1 MKPREIALGVILVM
15 SLFGC
20 MGKQK
25 FAVDYGGNK
34 DLFIGAKDAYYE
46 GATVR
51 LSVPLATD
59 TDYSLAADGKSVRP
73 EVTKNGSQLT
83 YTFKMPDHDIK
94 VEFSSHNSMVNTA
107 SEPESLTEGKL
118 LLDYYSAPAAVVGEA
133 EYHEIT
139 VNEGADGALYFNV
152 YTGSAAN
159 GTTTSHKAYKATEEV
174 LDKAKEVVDNYGMDT
189 WNDEPGVGLT
199 GAVRVCKFID
209 EYGDLVRV
217 STEHMPE
224 DGNTAVYAFAEALS
238 SCLEGAEEV
247 PLE

>member
-1 MKPREIALGVILVM
+1 MRPKEIALGVVLVM

-20 MGKQK
+20 MGRQR

-34 DLFIGAKDAYYE
+34 DCFIGAKDAYYE

-59 TDYSLAADGKSVRP
+59 TDYSLTADGKRISP
-73 EVTKNGSQLT
+73 DVTKNGSELT
-83 YTFKMPDHDIK
+83 YKFKMPDHDIK
-94 VEFSSHNSMVNTA
+94 VEFSSHNSMVNIDA
-107 SEPESLTEGKL
+107 APESLTEGRL

-152 YTGSAAN
+152 YTGSAAD

-174 LDKAKEVVDNYGMDT
+174 LAKAKEVVDKYGMAT
-189 WNDEPGVGLT
+189 WNDEPGVGIT
-199 GAVRVCKFID
+199 GAVRVCKFVD

-224 DGNTAVYAFAEALS
+224 DGGTAVFAFAEALS